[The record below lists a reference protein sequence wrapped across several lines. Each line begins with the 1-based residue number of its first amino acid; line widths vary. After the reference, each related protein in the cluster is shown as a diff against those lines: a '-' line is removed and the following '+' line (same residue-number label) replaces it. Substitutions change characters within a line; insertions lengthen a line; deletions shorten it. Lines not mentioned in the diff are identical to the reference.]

1 MGSWRSL
8 QNLNKRY
15 TKTAHV
21 FFAYMGSGAA
31 SENFGY
37 KFQFAIK
44 DMPTLNWI
52 GKDSVVKHHND
63 VPFRTLDKQ
72 YTFSSVRSEQSADIK
87 SDNKIIHGD
96 NLEALKALLPEYE
109 GRIKCIYIDPPYNT
123 GNENWV
129 YNDNVNSPKIQKW
142 LGQVVGK
149 EAEDL
154 SRHDKWLCMMYPR
167 LSLLRQLLSDDGAIF
182 ISIDDNEQANLK
194 LICDEIF
201 GAGNFVG
208 VWYWYRSATPPN
220 LSYKIKKNLEY
231 VLAYEKNKSSIKYR
245 GIQKS
250 SKSDDPIT
258 KPQNTFKILTFASNT
273 INFKNVEDGV
283 IKAGTYGTS
292 KFPNKLLNDIEIKD
306 GKNVNDVSFENR
318 FIWVQETLN
327 EQIANGTIINCSK
340 QLVLSYKK
348 NNYAPE
354 VPPNLIDESVGVT
367 TTEESGKLVDSIFG
381 AKVFDF
387 PKPPSLIEYIVNF
400 LCDKSSII
408 LDSFAGSGTTAHAV
422 LNLNKQDGGN
432 RKFILVEMEDYAES
446 ITAERVRRVINGYG
460 DGKNAVEGT
469 GGSFSYYEL
478 GEPIMIGDYINENQP
493 VEKIKEYI
501 WYSETHVPY
510 CGDED
515 DKYYL
520 GNHNGA
526 GYYFYYEKGRI
537 TTLSYDTLDIVEKR
551 AEQYIIYADQCLIDK
566 EDLLAKNIVFKKIPR
581 DIRKF

>member
-1 MGSWRSL
+1 
-8 QNLNKRY
+8 
-15 TKTAHV
+15 
-21 FFAYMGSGAA
+21 
-31 SENFGY
+31 
-37 KFQFAIK
+37 
-44 DMPTLNWI
+44 MPTLNWI

-72 YTFSSVRSEQSADIK
+72 YTFSSVGSEQSADIK